1 MAKQSRIIMGCMSLR
16 NFVRESFLGDK
27 DFELCDHDENY
38 VSGVGESS
46 TQEQV
51 AGSIQGEEDRNMN
64 QFRDWIADGLF
75 NRL

>member
-1 MAKQSRIIMGCMSLR
+1 LTISLGR
-16 NFVRESFLGDK
+16 VFLGDK

-38 VSGVGESS
+38 VPEVGESI

-51 AGSIQGEEDRNMN
+51 AGSVQGEEDRNMN